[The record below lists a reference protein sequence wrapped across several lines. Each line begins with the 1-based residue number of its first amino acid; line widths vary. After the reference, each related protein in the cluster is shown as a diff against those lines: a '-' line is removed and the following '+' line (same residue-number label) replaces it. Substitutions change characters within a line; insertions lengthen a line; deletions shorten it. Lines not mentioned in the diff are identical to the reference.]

1 MKLLDKAIQEW
12 TASEIVQ
19 SIQLNQIKAIEVA
32 QLYVDFIHKKEP
44 EIQAWECFLPEVFL
58 DQATKSNN
66 TEGKLIGV
74 PFGVKDVFNTKD
86 YPTQMGSPIWKDFT
100 AGNNARVVDHLRWEG
115 ASIIGK
121 TVTAEFAVHSSGKTL
136 NPVNK
141 KHIVGTSSSGSA
153 AAVASGMA
161 PIALGT
167 QTAGSTIRPSS
178 YCGIFGYKPSFGLI
192 PRTGILKTLDSLDHV
207 CFMAKTVADLN
218 LMLASARVK
227 GSNHP
232 FVNST
237 LDQVQQEISGATKIG
252 FIKTSTWQDTKGYT
266 RELLNSFVEEF
277 SQEKNIIIEEV
288 HFPDE
293 LNDIHQK
300 HRIIYE
306 KALSYYFSDEIN
318 NHSESVSSI
327 FLEMTARGSKI
338 STQKYHQGL
347 RNQVDDTKLFDKI
360 MENYDFLLCHSVA
373 GEAPLIMQPE
383 EPPDPCLIWTYL
395 HAPAINIPLFK
406 GPNQMPV
413 GMQLVSSR
421 YNDLQLLDMA
431 NYIEVNYCE
440 QDNE

>member
-44 EIQAWECFLPEVFL
+44 EIQAWECFLPEIFL
-58 DQATKSNN
+58 DQVTKSNN

-74 PFGVKDVFNTKD
+74 PFGVKDIFNTKD

-136 NPVNK
+136 NPINQ

-192 PRTGILKTLDSLDHV
+192 PRTGILKTLDTLDHV
-207 CFMAKTVADLN
+207 CFMAKTVNDLN
-218 LMLASARVK
+218 LMLASSRVQ

-237 LDQVQQEISGATKIG
+237 LDQARQEISGVAKIG
-252 FIKTSTWQDTKGYT
+252 FIKTSTWQDAKGYT
-266 RELLNSFVEEF
+266 RDLLDSFVEKF

-288 HFPDE
+288 HFPEE

-318 NHSESVSSI
+318 NHSESISSV
-327 FLEMTARGSKI
+327 FLEMTARGSKT

-347 RNQVDDTKLFDKI
+347 HNQVDDTKLFDKI
-360 MENYDFLLCHSVA
+360 MKNYDFLLCHSVA
-373 GEAPLIMQPE
+373 GEAPLVIKPE

-431 NYIEVNYCE
+431 RYIAVNYCE
-440 QDNE
+440 